1 MLIEIIRQ
9 SLYTRDIQPT
19 SNPLQIC
26 GHLRSRYACTGC
38 LLICRHLL
46 NNDYKTPPTDRSL
59 WEGFCN
65 NISKRKLIYFL
76 LANALI
82 PPATKSI
89 EEIITPD
96 TSTIA

>member
-1 MLIEIIRQ
+1 MII
-9 SLYTRDIQPT
+9 
-19 SNPLQIC
+19 
-26 GHLRSRYACTGC
+26 
-38 LLICRHLL
+38 
-46 NNDYKTPPTDRSL
+46 KTPPTDRSL

-89 EEIITPD
+89 EAMITPD
-96 TSTIA
+96 TSTIV

>member
-1 MLIEIIRQ
+1 M
-9 SLYTRDIQPT
+9 
-19 SNPLQIC
+19 
-26 GHLRSRYACTGC
+26 
-38 LLICRHLL
+38 

-89 EEIITPD
+89 EAMITPD

>member
-1 MLIEIIRQ
+1 MIEIVRQ

-19 SNPLQIC
+19 SKPLPQTSIC
-26 GHLRSRYACTGC
+26 GR
-38 LLICRHLL
+38 
-46 NNDYKTPPTDRSL
+46 
-59 WEGFCN
+59 GFV
-65 NISKRKLIYFL
+65 IIFQKRKLIYFL

-89 EEIITPD
+89 EAIITPD

>member
-1 MLIEIIRQ
+1 MPAVWYCQLEGVIAGDLLSSVCMTALHSSPDNRQ
-9 SLYTRDIQPT
+9 
-19 SNPLQIC
+19 
-26 GHLRSRYACTGC
+26 
-38 LLICRHLL
+38 L
-46 NNDYKTPPTDRSL
+46 NMAMKNKTPPTDFNL

-89 EEIITPD
+89 EAIIMPD